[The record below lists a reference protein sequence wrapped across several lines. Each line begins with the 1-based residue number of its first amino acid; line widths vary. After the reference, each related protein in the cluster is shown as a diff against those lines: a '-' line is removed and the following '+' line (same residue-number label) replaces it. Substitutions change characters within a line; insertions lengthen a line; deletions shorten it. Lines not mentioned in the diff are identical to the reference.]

1 MPTRTRNDTFRTLD
15 FPDAFEDLTG
25 VIGSDLKVIV
35 KVLIQRKRT
44 DAALASTDPAAPVH
58 ALEQV
63 DRGSERDDGPAPR
76 RTALNTRS

>member
-35 KVLIQRKRT
+35 KALTQRARERMLLSPRQTQQLQCTLWNKLTGVLSET
-44 DAALASTDPAAPVH
+44 MEPLN
-58 ALEQV
+58 V
-63 DRGSERDDGPAPR
+63 DRQ
-76 RTALNTRS
+76 

>member
-35 KVLIQRKRT
+35 K
-44 DAALASTDPAAPVH
+44 ALTQAQENGCCSRH
-58 ALEQV
+58 
-63 DRGSERDDGPAPR
+63 DRPSSSSA
-76 RTALNTRS
+76 RSGIS